1 MKNPTKITL
10 LSAALAILALPVV
23 AQNQSTD
30 ASGNVTGQSI
40 QDRKTNQQDRIGNGV
55 KSGELT
61 AGETT
66 NLEKKEAGLNQEERD
81 MRKQDDGRLTGA
93 DKTAL
98 TQQQNQLS
106 KQVYQDK
113 HNAAV
118 QNTNPTTRVGDRRE
132 NQQQRIGQGIQSGQ
146 LTAGESAHLEQ
157 NQARIN
163 REVRSD
169 RAANGGTMTPA
180 ERQQVNH
187 QQNQQSRQIYRD
199 KHNAAK
205 R

>member
-40 QDRKTNQQDRIGNGV
+40 QDRKANQQDRIGNGV
-55 KSGELT
+55 KTGELT

-66 NLEKKEAGLNQEERD
+66 NVEKKEAGLNQEERD

-93 DKTAL
+93 DKAAL

-106 KQVYQDK
+106 KQIYQDK
-113 HNAAV
+113 HNASV
-118 QNTNPTTRVGDRRE
+118 QNTSPSTRMGDRE
-132 NQQQRIGQGIQSGQ
+132 EHQQQRIGQGIQSGQ
-146 LTAGESAHLEQ
+146 LTAGEAAHLEQ

-180 ERQQVNH
+180 ERQQINH

-199 KHNAAK
+199 KHNAA
-205 R
+205 RR